1 MPPPRG
7 TPNPLEG
14 PGDYDVTK
22 LVHNDTYPAISP
34 LFTPAPAHNKA
45 VFIVGASRGLG
56 LAMAKSFARA
66 GASHIAIGARSSL
79 SAQSADITA
88 AATAAQR
95 PTPTVL
101 PVQLNI
107 SDRKSTEAAAALVE
121 KEFGRLDIVVLNAAI
136 LSGRGKVLDSDPDE
150 WWETMTVNVKG
161 PYLVTRAVLPLLLK
175 GGDKTIV
182 ALSSVGAHCV
192 TPGLS
197 AYQGTKLAVLRFMEF
212 VSVEYGAQ
220 GVLAFAV
227 HPGNIPTDMIG
238 GPEGVSEELKPIFVE
253 TPELSA
259 DTIVFLT
266 KEKREW
272 LGGRYINCTWD
283 MPELMAQEDEI
294 VKGDKLKVRL
304 VF

>member
-1 MPPPRG
+1 
-7 TPNPLEG
+7 
-14 PGDYDVTK
+14 
-22 LVHNDTYPAISP
+22 
-34 LFTPAPAHNKA
+34 
-45 VFIVGASRGLG
+45 
-56 LAMAKSFARA
+56 
-66 GASHIAIGARSSL
+66 
-79 SAQSADITA
+79 
-88 AATAAQR
+88 ATAAQR
-95 PTPTVL
+95 PTPTIL
-101 PVQLNI
+101 PVQLDI

-121 KEFGRLDIVVLNAAI
+121 EEFGRLDIVVLNAAI
-136 LSGRGKVLDSDPDE
+136 LSGRGVVLDSDPDE

-161 PYLVTRAVLPLLLK
+161 PYLVTRAFLPLLLK

-182 ALSSVGAHCV
+182 ALSSVGAHIV

-197 AYQGTKLAVLRFMEF
+197 AYQVTKLAVLRFMEF
-212 VSVEYGAQ
+212 VSAEYGGQ

-227 HPGNIPTDMIG
+227 HPGNIPTDIIG
-238 GPEGVSEELKPIFVE
+238 GPEGLSEELKPSELGCFVNWVRGTGLTVDLVFVE

-272 LGGRYINCTWD
+272 LGGRYVNCTWD

>member
-1 MPPPRG
+1 
-7 TPNPLEG
+7 
-14 PGDYDVTK
+14 
-22 LVHNDTYPAISP
+22 
-34 LFTPAPAHNKA
+34 
-45 VFIVGASRGLG
+45 
-56 LAMAKSFARA
+56 
-66 GASHIAIGARSSL
+66 
-79 SAQSADITA
+79 
-88 AATAAQR
+88 
-95 PTPTVL
+95 L
-101 PVQLNI
+101 PVTLNI
-107 SDRKSTEAAAALVE
+107 SDRKSTEDAAALIE
-121 KEFGRLDIVVLNAAI
+121 KEFGRLDVVVLNAAV
-136 LSGRGKVLDSDPDE
+136 LSGQGLVLESDPDE
-150 WWETMTVNVKG
+150 WWETMTVNIKG
-161 PYLVTRAVLPLLLK
+161 PYLVTRAFLPLLLK

-212 VSVEYGAQ
+212 VSREYGDR
-220 GVLAFAV
+220 GVLAFAI

-238 GPEGVSEELKPIFVE
+238 GPEGLTEELKPIFVE

-272 LGGRYINCTWD
+272 LGGRYVNCTWD
-283 MPELMAQEDEI
+283 MPELMAQEKDI